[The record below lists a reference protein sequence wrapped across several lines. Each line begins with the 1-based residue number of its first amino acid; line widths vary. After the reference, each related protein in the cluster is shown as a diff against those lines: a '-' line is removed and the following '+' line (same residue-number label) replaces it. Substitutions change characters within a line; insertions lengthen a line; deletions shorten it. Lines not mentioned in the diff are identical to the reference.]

1 MVTMEDESTKSTVEN
16 VGNSQEIKGKE
27 RMETSEGFLW
37 TVTLEIRDAKGRAF
51 TGIGVCKSNELE
63 AKMSESSV
71 LTIARDRARD
81 DAMMQAELHYNPT
94 SEKEWDRIR
103 LPPEQNAAIVQSVT
117 ERYMQSTVKI
127 PTDTFSGKL
136 QEDVLRDICKNIGVE
151 FQTLEQFKKGYVQKA
166 A

>member
-1 MVTMEDESTKSTVEN
+1 
-16 VGNSQEIKGKE
+16 
-27 RMETSEGFLW
+27 
-37 TVTLEIRDAKGRAF
+37 
-51 TGIGVCKSNELE
+51 
-63 AKMSESSV
+63 MSESSV

-117 ERYMQSTVKI
+117 ERYMQSTVKT

-136 QEDVLRDICKNIGVE
+136 QEDVLRDICKNIHDEKLSVE
-151 FQTLEQFKKGYVQKA
+151 CTIPDQSETYGEGSAGLIWIFHKH
-166 A
+166 